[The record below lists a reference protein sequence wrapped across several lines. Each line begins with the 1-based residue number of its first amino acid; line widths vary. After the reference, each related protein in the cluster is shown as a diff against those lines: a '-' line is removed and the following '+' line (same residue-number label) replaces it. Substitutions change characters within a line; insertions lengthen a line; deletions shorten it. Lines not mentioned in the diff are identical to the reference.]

1 MKLRISR
8 LLWHGLV
15 GELRARGG
23 NRRES
28 GAFLLGKPKSNRVSV
43 ISYYDDLEA
52 TALDSG
58 YVSLT
63 GEAFA
68 KLWQFCQERE
78 LEPLADIHTHGGE
91 WTGQSETDITNPFVA
106 FPGHLSL
113 ITPYYARKNSWSLS
127 GVGIYEY
134 LGDHKWKTFAPRDK
148 RVELVLL

>member
-1 MKLRISR
+1 MKLRINR
-8 LLWHGLV
+8 LLWHNLIA
-15 GELRARGG
+15 ELRSRGG
-23 NRRES
+23 NYRES
-28 GAFLLGKPKSNRVSV
+28 GAFLLGKPKTNRVCMLT
-43 ISYYDDLEA
+43 YYDDIES

-68 KLWQFCQERE
+68 KLWQLCQDRG
-78 LEPLADIHTHGGE
+78 LEPLADIHTHGGK
-91 WTGQSETDITNPFVA
+91 WTGQSLTDKTNPFVA

-113 ITPYYARKNSWSLS
+113 IVPYYAQKNSWSLS

-134 LGDHKWKTFAPRDK
+134 LGNHKWKTFTPRDK